1 MLVLVL
7 IVVLVLAPV
16 LGCVLMLVLGCANV
30 GACPGHPDLRGCHGV
45 QQGAKPLS
53 SSDQGLFV
61 KIIPPK

>member
-30 GACPGHPDLRGCHGV
+30 SAWPGHPDLRGCHGV

-53 SSDQGLFV
+53 SSDQGLNV
-61 KIIPPK
+61 KIILPK